1 MKLQHPDLHSPSP
14 VHSLPV
20 FFNLV
25 GGKDDV
31 TVVLMGVGVHVGGD
45 GVDDNIAV
53 GM

>member
-1 MKLQHPDLHSPSP
+1 M
-14 VHSLPV
+14 HSLPV

-25 GGKDDV
+25 LGGDDDV

-45 GVDDNIAV
+45 GVDDDIVV